1 MMQYG
6 NAAWG
11 FRETPLEKQLAITK
25 SMGCSI
31 LELHIA
37 SIPADRIQMNVT
49 DADIASVKAL
59 FAKNDVK
66 LDYASIGN
74 DFTAADEKQCYAAL
88 DTVKKKIDI
97 AAKLGVKGIRIFAG
111 FSAGK
116 DVTGNRW
123 DVMIDC
129 LNKAGEYA
137 QSKGIFL
144 AIETHGGVRKTDDG
158 FIHSPSV
165 TTNTASL
172 ARMMNE
178 LHPAL
183 AFNYDPANVWA
194 AERIAPEKIFEIIRP
209 RVKYLH
215 LKDYRVV
222 KDDIVM
228 PVACGEGVLD
238 WNVVMKSLAGY
249 DGPAFIEYEPTED
262 VEDGCR
268 RSLMFLTRFP

>member
-1 MMQYG
+1 MIIG

-37 SIPADRIQMNVT
+37 SIPADLIQMNAT
-49 DADIASVKAL
+49 DTDITRVKSL
-59 FAKNDVK
+59 FAANNIR

-74 DFTAADEKQCYAAL
+74 DFTSADEKQNYAAL
-88 DTVKKKIDI
+88 DAVKKKIDI

-111 FSAGK
+111 FSAAK
-116 DVTGNRW
+116 DVIGKRW
-123 DVMIDC
+123 NVMIDC
-129 LNKAGEYA
+129 LNKAAEYA
-137 QSKGIFL
+137 NPKGIFL
-144 AIETHGGVRKTDDG
+144 AIETHGGVKKTDAG
-158 FIHSPSV
+158 FIHMPS
-165 TTNTASL
+165 ASTGKEPL

-178 LHPAL
+178 IHPSL

-194 AERIAPEKIFEIIRP
+194 AERIAPENVLSIIRP
-209 RVKYLH
+209 RVKYVH

-222 KDDIVM
+222 KDDVVM
-228 PVACGEGVLD
+228 PVGCGEGVLD
-238 WNVVMKSLAGY
+238 WNTLLRSLTDY

-262 VEDGCR
+262 VEDGCK
-268 RSLMFLTRFP
+268 RSLMYLKHFTR